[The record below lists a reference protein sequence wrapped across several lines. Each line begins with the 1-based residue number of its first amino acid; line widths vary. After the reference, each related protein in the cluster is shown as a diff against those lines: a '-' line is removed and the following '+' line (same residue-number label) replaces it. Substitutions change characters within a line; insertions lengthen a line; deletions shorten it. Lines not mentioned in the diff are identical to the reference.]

1 MMTRL
6 SNEEQ
11 IHKLNRECKIRL
23 APSKI
28 HGIGVHALFD
38 LPKGSR
44 IFADNMPQVYTL
56 AYSHFGK
63 LFPEVKQIL
72 LERWPQIVNGS
83 AFIYPDAR
91 HLAYMNH
98 QDDGVANYDAFKDV
112 TLKPIA
118 AGEEITEDYRKIA
131 GWEVVHAWLDKKTDE
146 AVI

>member
-1 MMTRL
+1 MMNRL

-11 IHKLNRECKIRL
+11 IHKLNTECKIRL

-28 HGIGVHALFD
+28 HGVGVFALFD

-63 LFPEVKQIL
+63 LFPEVKQLL

-91 HLAYMNH
+91 MLAYMNH
-98 QDDGVANYDAFKDV
+98 QESEEANYDAFKDR
-112 TLKPIA
+112 TLRDIKK
-118 AGEEITEDYRKIA
+118 GEEITEDYRLIA
-131 GWEVVHAWLDKKTDE
+131 GWETVHTWLPKKDVV
-146 AVI
+146 